1 MPTIQES
8 QIIAA
13 LSTVMEPDLGRDLVT
28 LGMIQNIAIDDAGN
42 VSFTVVLTTPA
53 CPMKESIKQSCIAA
67 VRAAVPDAAS
77 IEVTMDSKVT
87 SSCSHHGKSGEH
99 GHGGHGH
106 QHGAHG
112 GHGAPQKIVL
122 DNVKNI
128 IAVASGKGGVGKST
142 VSVNLAVS
150 LAATGAKVGLIDA
163 DLYGPSIPTMFGLQ
177 DSRPELLENKLV
189 PIEKFGVKLMSI
201 GFLVD
206 SDTALIWRGPMA
218 SSAIRQLIGDVD
230 WKELDYLIFDL
241 PPGTGDIQLTLV
253 QALAL
258 TGAVIVTTPQDV
270 ALADVAKAVTMF
282 RKVEVPILGVVENM
296 SWYELPDGT
305 RDYIFGRQGG
315 EKFAKANGLPFLG
328 AIPISGSVREGGDT
342 GTPFI
347 ISNPD
352 APTSAA
358 ARQVAGEIARQVS
371 IRNAACASN

>member
-1 MPTIQES
+1 MSSIQES

-13 LSTVMEPDLGRDLVT
+13 LSTVMEPDLGSDLVT
-28 LGMIQNIAIDDAGN
+28 LGMIKNVAVTETGD

-53 CPMKESIKQSCIAA
+53 CPMKESIKRSCISA
-67 VRAAVPDAAS
+67 VRAAVPEAAS
-77 IEVTMDSKVT
+77 IDVTMDSKVT
-87 SSCSHHGKSGEH
+87 SACSHHGKNE
-99 GHGGHGH
+99 GHGHGH

-112 GHGAPQKIVL
+112 GHAAPQKIAL

-177 DSRPELLENKLV
+177 DARPELLENKLV

-206 SDTALIWRGPMA
+206 TDTALIWRGPMA

-230 WKELDYLIFDL
+230 WSELDYLIFDL

-253 QALAL
+253 QAVAL

-328 AIPISGSVREGGDT
+328 AIPISSSVREGGDS

-352 APTSAA
+352 APTSTA
-358 ARQVAGEIARQVS
+358 ARLVAGEIARQVS
-371 IRNAACASN
+371 IRNAACSSN